1 MAITGDNEYN
11 IRDIPVSDYCWGD
24 DPDPVDLDAVVRL
37 YLIVSCLLGL
47 IGVAGLAVLYL
58 VL

>member
-11 IRDIPVSDYCWGD
+11 IRGIPISDYCWSD
-24 DPDPVDLDAVVRL
+24 DPDPVDLDTLIRL
-37 YLIVSCLLGL
+37 YLTAAWGLGLLGVTAL
-47 IGVAGLAVLYL
+47 VVLYL